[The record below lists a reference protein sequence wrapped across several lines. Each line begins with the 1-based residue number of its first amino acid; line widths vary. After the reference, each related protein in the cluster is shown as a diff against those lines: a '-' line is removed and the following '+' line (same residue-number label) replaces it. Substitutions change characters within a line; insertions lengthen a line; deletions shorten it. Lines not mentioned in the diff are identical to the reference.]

1 MEALIVIRAFPVIVQ
16 RIGDF
21 SKQFFP
27 TPLRIVTFRDNFL
40 KSLKRHRTHFM
51 GEGISN
57 LSRKEQVIRK
67 AAELFK
73 EKGYAAASMRDLAQ
87 LLGIEAAS
95 LYSHIKSKEEILRS
109 LCFDMAAEFRK
120 SLEEVEKEDVSASE
134 KLKKGI
140 IGHIQVMAKDLT
152 ASAVFMN
159 EHRHLS
165 QPYLRDFLL
174 LRINYI
180 NRFKS
185 IIEEGVRNGEFKNNI
200 DKKLAVMTLFS
211 SLNWMPM
218 WYDPGSAIDPQ
229 QLGYQLAD
237 MLVNGLKK
245 L

>member
-1 MEALIVIRAFPVIVQ
+1 MSEALA
-16 RIGDF
+16 
-21 SKQFFP
+21 
-27 TPLRIVTFRDNFL
+27 
-40 KSLKRHRTHFM
+40 
-51 GEGISN
+51 N

-73 EKGYAAASMRDLAQ
+73 DKGYAAASMRDLAQ

-95 LYSHIKSKEEILRS
+95 LYSHIKSKEEILRT
-109 LCFDMAAEFRK
+109 LCFDMAAEFRS
-120 SLEEVEKEDVSASE
+120 SLDEVEKQNVSSTE
-134 KLKKGI
+134 KLRRGI
-140 IGHIQVMAKDLT
+140 IGHIQVMARDLT

-180 NRFKS
+180 NRFKK
-185 IIEEGVRNGEFKNNI
+185 IIEDGIKSGEFRATI

-218 WYDPGSAIDPQ
+218 WYDPVGTIEPVE
-229 QLGYQLAD
+229 LGIQLAD
-237 MLVNGLKK
+237 MLVNGIKK
-245 L
+245 N

>member
-1 MEALIVIRAFPVIVQ
+1 MEAGV
-16 RIGDF
+16 
-21 SKQFFP
+21 
-27 TPLRIVTFRDNFL
+27 
-40 KSLKRHRTHFM
+40 
-51 GEGISN
+51 N
-57 LSRKEQVIRK
+57 LSRKEQVIRS
-67 AAELFK
+67 AAELFR
-73 EKGYAAASMRDLAQ
+73 EKGYAASSMRDLAQ
-87 LLGIEAAS
+87 KLGIEAAS
-95 LYSHIKSKEEILRS
+95 LYSHIKSKEEILRQ

-120 SLEEVEKEDVSASE
+120 SLQEVEKLNVSSSE
-134 KLKKGI
+134 KLKLGI

-180 NRFKS
+180 NRFKA
-185 IIEEGVRNGEFKNNI
+185 IIEQGARQGEFKDDI

-218 WYDPGSAIDPQ
+218 WYDPSSTIDPQ
-229 QLGYQLAD
+229 NLGHQLAD

-245 L
+245 N

>member
-1 MEALIVIRAFPVIVQ
+1 M
-16 RIGDF
+16 IG
-21 SKQFFP
+21 
-27 TPLRIVTFRDNFL
+27 TN
-40 KSLKRHRTHFM
+40 
-51 GEGISN
+51 EN
-57 LSRKEQVIRK
+57 LSRKEQVIRS
-67 AAELFK
+67 AAELFR

-87 LLGIEAAS
+87 KLGIEAAS
-95 LYSHIKSKEEILRS
+95 LYSHIKSKEEILHS
-109 LCFDMAAEFRK
+109 LCFDMATEFRK
-120 SLEEVEKEDVSASE
+120 SLEEVEKQKATSSE

-165 QPYLRDFLL
+165 QPHLRDFLL

-180 NRFKS
+180 NRFKD
-185 IIEEGVRNGEFKNNI
+185 IIEEGVNNGEFKTNI

-218 WYDPGSAIDPQ
+218 WYDPSSNIDPLS
-229 QLGYQLAD
+229 LGQQLAD

-245 L
+245 S

>member
-1 MEALIVIRAFPVIVQ
+1 M
-16 RIGDF
+16 
-21 SKQFFP
+21 
-27 TPLRIVTFRDNFL
+27 
-40 KSLKRHRTHFM
+40 
-51 GEGISN
+51 EGIAN

-120 SLEEVEKEDVSASE
+120 SLEEVEKKDLPASE
-134 KLKKGI
+134 KLRQGI

-165 QPYLRDFLL
+165 QPWLRDFLL

-185 IIEEGVRNGEFKNNI
+185 IIEQGTRSGEFKKTI

-218 WYDPGSAIDPQ
+218 WYDPSGIIEPIELGI
-229 QLGYQLAD
+229 QLSD
-237 MLVNGLKK
+237 MLVNGLKQNPR
-245 L
+245 

>member
-1 MEALIVIRAFPVIVQ
+1 MEVL
-16 RIGDF
+16 G
-21 SKQFFP
+21 
-27 TPLRIVTFRDNFL
+27 
-40 KSLKRHRTHFM
+40 
-51 GEGISN
+51 N
-57 LSRKEQVIRK
+57 LSRKEQVIRS
-67 AAELFK
+67 AAELFR
-73 EKGYAAASMRDLAQ
+73 EKGYAASSMRDLAQ
-87 LLGIEAAS
+87 KLGIEAAS
-95 LYSHIKSKEEILRS
+95 LYSHIKSKEEILQH

-120 SLEEVEKEDVSASE
+120 SLAEVEKKEVSASE
-134 KLKKGI
+134 KLKLGI

-185 IIEEGVRNGEFKNNI
+185 IIEEGAHQGEFKDSI

-218 WYDPGSAIDPQ
+218 WYDPSSKIVPQ
-229 QLGYQLAD
+229 DLGQQLAD

-245 L
+245 

>member
-1 MEALIVIRAFPVIVQ
+1 MGTL
-16 RIGDF
+16 D
-21 SKQFFP
+21 
-27 TPLRIVTFRDNFL
+27 
-40 KSLKRHRTHFM
+40 SLN
-51 GEGISN
+51 S

-67 AAELFK
+67 GAELFRI
-73 EKGYAAASMRDLAQ
+73 KGYAASSMRDLAQ

-95 LYSHIKSKEEILRS
+95 LYSHIRSKEEILQN

-120 SLEEVEKEDVSASE
+120 SLEEVEKQNISASE
-134 KLKKGI
+134 KLRKGI
-140 IGHIQVMAKDLT
+140 IGHVQVMARDLT

-180 NRFKS
+180 NRFKA
-185 IIEEGVRNGEFKNNI
+185 IIEAGMASGEFKNNI

-211 SLNWMPM
+211 SLNWMPQ
-218 WYDPGSAIDPQ
+218 WYDPVGTIEPVD
-229 QLGYQLAD
+229 LGLQLAD

-245 L
+245 

>member
-1 MEALIVIRAFPVIVQ
+1 M
-16 RIGDF
+16 
-21 SKQFFP
+21 
-27 TPLRIVTFRDNFL
+27 
-40 KSLKRHRTHFM
+40 
-51 GEGISN
+51 EGIAN

-73 EKGYAAASMRDLAQ
+73 DKGYAAASMRDLAQ

-109 LCFDMAAEFRK
+109 LCFDMATEFRK
-120 SLEEVEKEDVSASE
+120 SLEEVEKQNLPASE
-134 KLKKGI
+134 KLRKGI

-180 NRFKS
+180 NRFKN
-185 IIEEGVRNGEFKNNI
+185 IIEQGTRSGEFKKTI

-218 WYDPGSAIDPQ
+218 WYDPAGLIDPFELGV
-229 QLGYQLAD
+229 QLSD
-237 MLVNGLKK
+237 MLVNGLKQNAK
-245 L
+245 

>member
-1 MEALIVIRAFPVIVQ
+1 MSDA
-16 RIGDF
+16 
-21 SKQFFP
+21 
-27 TPLRIVTFRDNFL
+27 TT
-40 KSLKRHRTHFM
+40 
-51 GEGISN
+51 N

-73 EKGYAAASMRDLAQ
+73 DKGYAAASMRDLAQ

-120 SLEEVEKEDVSASE
+120 SLDDVEKQKAPASE
-134 KLKKGI
+134 KLRNGI

-174 LRINYI
+174 MRINYI

-185 IIEEGVRNGEFKNNI
+185 IIEEGVQQGEFKDSI

-218 WYDPGSAIDPQ
+218 WYDPGSAIDPS

-237 MLVNGLKK
+237 MLINGLKK
-245 L
+245 N

>member
-1 MEALIVIRAFPVIVQ
+1 MPEAIA
-16 RIGDF
+16 
-21 SKQFFP
+21 
-27 TPLRIVTFRDNFL
+27 
-40 KSLKRHRTHFM
+40 
-51 GEGISN
+51 N

-73 EKGYAAASMRDLAQ
+73 EKGYAAASMRDLAH

-120 SLEEVEKEDVSASE
+120 SLEEVEKENVSASE
-134 KLKKGI
+134 KLRKGI

-185 IIEEGVRNGEFKNNI
+185 IIEEGVRSGEFKKTV

-218 WYDPGSAIDPQ
+218 WYDPSGLIEPVE
-229 QLGYQLAD
+229 LGVQLAD
-237 MLVNGLKK
+237 MLVNGLKQNPK
-245 L
+245 